1 MVMLRHVRTGQEEGG
16 SVRVL
21 VAGQWR
27 QQRLRHHR
35 AIVRWGESSQGR
47 QSLPVQTRRL
57 RAYTSCAQ
65 AHTQRKEQLHLT
77 QQLKSSR
84 EPSHTMTENKS
95 EHIVSHSAAAE
106 PAMRDDSAHAVDPAI
121 NARPCDLNGHA
132 RAGVVAVQERR
143 CGLACRHCWP
153 GCVLARDVPEK
164 NRGAR
169 R

>member
-47 QSLPVQTRRL
+47 QSLPVQTRWM

-95 EHIVSHSAAAE
+95 EQIVSHSAAA
-106 PAMRDDSAHAVDPAI
+106 AAAAAVS
-121 NARPCDLNGHA
+121 RSTTQQHPCCLL
-132 RAGVVAVQERR
+132 QRR
-143 CGLACRHCWP
+143 F
-153 GCVLARDVPEK
+153 PE
-164 NRGAR
+164 AAAAPR
-169 R
+169 RI